1 MAPCEMGYSDD
12 FRDKKVR
19 RKNKTQ
25 FKLGKILDTIAD
37 YLWMIVVFPI
47 AFVVRVF
54 RWTYHYDD

>member
-19 RKNKTQ
+19 RKNETQ
-25 FKLGKILDTIAD
+25 FKLGKILGTIAD

-54 RWTYHYDD
+54 SWTYHYDD